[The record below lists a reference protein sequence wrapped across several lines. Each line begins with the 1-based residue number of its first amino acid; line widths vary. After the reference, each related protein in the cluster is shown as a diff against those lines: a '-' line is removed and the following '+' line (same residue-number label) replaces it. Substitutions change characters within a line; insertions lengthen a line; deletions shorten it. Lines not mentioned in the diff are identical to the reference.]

1 MIKPKSWITNAE
13 IETIRREIE
22 KEGRHEVN
30 DGKIQENDNIV
41 DIYDE
46 NDDINQAWK
55 KMLI

>member
-13 IETIRREIE
+13 IETIRRKIE
-22 KEGRHEVN
+22 KEGRNEVN

-55 KMLI
+55 KMFI